1 MSNKTI
7 MDAPAVSEAVEQ
19 LASAVAGDG
28 TDLDSIAI
36 IGIHNRGVPL
46 AQRIIAKIG
55 ERSGKKVKS
64 GVLDITLY
72 RDDVALMRK
81 KPIVRGT
88 DIRFPVDDL
97 RVVLVDDV
105 LFTGRTVRAAID
117 QIIDFGRPSR
127 IELAVLVDRGGRE
140 LPIMANY
147 VGKTVDVKP
156 GERVTVLLAE
166 VDGADSVTLESER
179 N

>member
-1 MSNKTI
+1 
-7 MDAPAVSEAVEQ
+7 MDAPAVNEAVEK

-28 TDLDSIAI
+28 TDLESIAI

-46 AQRIIAKIG
+46 ARRIIGKIG

-147 VGKTVDVKP
+147 VGETVEVHS
-156 GERVTVLLAE
+156 GERVTVSLAE
-166 VDGADSVTLESER
+166 IDGADSVVLESER
-179 N
+179 S